1 LPVRN
6 NQDRTS
12 APADELPPAPIIA
25 KKTSS
30 DGLSFVTPTEF
41 VELPSRGNFYPEGH
55 SLHGQ
60 ETIEI
65 RHMTAKDE
73 DILTS
78 RALVRKGL
86 AIDRLLKSVIV
97 DSSISA
103 DDLLIGD
110 KNAVL
115 IATRITGYGEEY
127 NSKIT
132 CIACGEVFDHEF
144 DLSEQKIVGFEETD
158 MDGVERTSEATFK
171 VELPISNVTVEVKA
185 LTGHDERHMTK
196 AAELKKKKNLPEATL
211 TDTLRAYV
219 VSVNDE
225 TSKAVINN
233 FINSMPAR
241 DSKFLRNVYSKII
254 PNIDMTQGYECPD
267 CGYEEEVEVPL
278 TAEFFW
284 PK

>member
-1 LPVRN
+1 MPARN

-12 APADELPPAPIIA
+12 APADELPPTPTITKEA
-25 KKTSS
+25 S
-30 DGLSFVTPTEF
+30 DGGFSFVTPTEF
-41 VELPSRGNFYPEGH
+41 VELPSGGQFYPEGH
-55 SLHGQ
+55 SLQGQ

-78 RALVRKGL
+78 RALLKKGI
-86 AIDRLLKSVIV
+86 AIDRLLKSVII
-97 DSSISA
+97 DSSINS

-127 NSKIT
+127 NSKVT
-132 CIACGEVFDHEF
+132 CIACGETFDHEF
-144 DLSEQKIVGFEETD
+144 DLSEQKIVGFEEGV
-158 MDGVERTSEATFK
+158 DGVERTSKTTFRI
-171 VELPISNVTVEVKA
+171 ELPISKVAVEVKA
-185 LTGHDERHMTK
+185 LTGHDEKHIAK
-196 AAELKKKKNLPEATL
+196 AAEIKKKKNLPETLL
-211 TDTLRAYV
+211 TDTFRSYI
-219 VSVNDE
+219 VSVNGE
-225 TSKAVINN
+225 TSKTAVGK

-241 DSKFLRNVYSKII
+241 DSKFLRNTYSKII
-254 PNIDMTQGYECPD
+254 PNIDMTQGYECPE
-267 CGYEEEVEVPL
+267 CGYGEEVEIPL